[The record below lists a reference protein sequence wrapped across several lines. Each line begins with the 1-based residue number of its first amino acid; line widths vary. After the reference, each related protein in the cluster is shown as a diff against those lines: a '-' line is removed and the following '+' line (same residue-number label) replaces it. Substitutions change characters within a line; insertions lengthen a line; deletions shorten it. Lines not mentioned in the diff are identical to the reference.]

1 MFTSYGASKNRYW
14 VGCVVVGAAA
24 VRMRGMKTA
33 LAGFAFFLA
42 AIAFLVCSAVAFD
55 EYRLTAEILPVFR
68 GKGGLTTNGAL
79 ALLIAVP
86 LCVLCLWAGFS
97 LIGNDN
103 DPPA

>member
-1 MFTSYGASKNRYW
+1 MFTSYEASKNRYL

-42 AIAFLVCSAVAFD
+42 AIAFLACLAVAFD
-55 EYRLTAEILPVFR
+55 EYRLTAGTLPVFR
-68 GKGGLTTNGAL
+68 ANGGLTPNGLL

-97 LIGNDN
+97 LIENDK